1 MSEKIVLKCVLLGE
15 SGVGKSSLINRFISG
30 NFNKD
35 SLPTIVGGFSKKEI
49 FYEEENTKIVYEIWD
64 TAGQE
69 KYRSINKI
77 FYQDAYIN
85 ILVYDITKKNTF
97 KAIKDYWIEEIKE
110 NGPRDAIIII
120 AGNKS
125 DLYEHEAVDEDEV
138 RKYCKNIDAIYQL
151 TSAQTGEGVNELF
164 NKIGKELLIPR
175 NLEQFK
181 KFNEKKKEFD
191 NSKNAVYAINNTNNN
206 NRRKKGCC

>member
-15 SGVGKSSLINRFISG
+15 SGVGKSSLINRFIRG

>member
-49 FYEEENTKIVYEIWD
+49 FYEEENTKIVYEIWE

-125 DLYEHEAVDEDEV
+125 DLYEHEAVDEEEV

-181 KFNEKKKEFD
+181 KFNEKKKDID

>member
-1 MSEKIVLKCVLLGE
+1 MYSTKFNLLETNRTLKLCGMAPLYA
-15 SGVGKSSLINRFISG
+15 K
-30 NFNKD
+30 NK
-35 SLPTIVGGFSKKEI
+35 
-49 FYEEENTKIVYEIWD
+49 
-64 TAGQE
+64 
-69 KYRSINKI
+69 
-77 FYQDAYIN
+77 
-85 ILVYDITKKNTF
+85 
-97 KAIKDYWIEEIKE
+97 
-110 NGPRDAIIII
+110 RDAIIII

>member
-151 TSAQTGEGVNELF
+151 TSAQTGEGVKELF

>member
-15 SGVGKSSLINRFISG
+15 SGVGKSSLINRFITG

-125 DLYEHEAVDEDEV
+125 DLYEHEAVDEEEV
-138 RKYCKNIDAIYQL
+138 RKYCKNIDALYLL

>member
-191 NSKNAVYAINNTNNN
+191 NSKNAVYAINNKNNN

>member
-164 NKIGKELLIPR
+164 NKIGKELLFPR

>member
-85 ILVYDITKKNTF
+85 ILVYDITKRNTF

-206 NRRKKGCC
+206 NKRKKGCC

>member
-125 DLYEHEAVDEDEV
+125 DLYEHEAVDEEEV

>member
-125 DLYEHEAVDEDEV
+125 DLYEHEAVDEEEV
-138 RKYCKNIDAIYQL
+138 RKYCKNIDALYLL
-151 TSAQTGEGVNELF
+151 TSAKTGEGVNELF

>member
-15 SGVGKSSLINRFISG
+15 SGVGKSSLINRFITG

-151 TSAQTGEGVNELF
+151 TSAKSGEGVNELF

>member
-97 KAIKDYWIEEIKE
+97 KALKDYWIEEIKE

>member
-206 NRRKKGCC
+206 NRRKNGCC

>member
-206 NRRKKGCC
+206 NQRKKGCC

>member
-1 MSEKIVLKCVLLGE
+1 MRNLKICLKNYFLYIIVLG
-15 SGVGKSSLINRFISG
+15 
-30 NFNKD
+30 D
-35 SLPTIVGGFSKKEI
+35 W
-49 FYEEENTKIVYEIWD
+49 YD
-64 TAGQE
+64 TE
-69 KYRSINKI
+69 R
-77 FYQDAYIN
+77 
-85 ILVYDITKKNTF
+85 TF
-97 KAIKDYWIEEIKE
+97 LFW
-110 NGPRDAIIII
+110 RC
-120 AGNKS
+120 S
-125 DLYEHEAVDEDEV
+125 RTW